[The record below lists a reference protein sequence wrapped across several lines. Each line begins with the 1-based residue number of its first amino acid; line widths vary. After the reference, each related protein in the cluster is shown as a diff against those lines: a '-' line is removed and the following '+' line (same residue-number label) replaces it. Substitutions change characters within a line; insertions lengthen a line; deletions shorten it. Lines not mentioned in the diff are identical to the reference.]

1 MEAETRRKVEDM
13 VLDILQKSDIQETTE
28 FTIRVAA
35 SERLGIDLSGPET
48 KRFVRTIIET
58 YLLSIATAQK
68 SPPQLSTEVPVTP
81 NEPPQV
87 SNEPVN
93 VTAPKE
99 PPQELNKVAGVK
111 RKNDDSDKVIC
122 QLSSRRNVAV
132 RDFKGMT
139 LVSIREFYNKDGKQ
153 LPTSKGISL
162 SSEQWSTFKNCVPAI
177 EEAVTKLEG
186 RIRSGINGKKNG
198 EVASS
203 VIDVPVEPVAIEP
216 VAIDPV
222 PIEIVR
228 FDGKNY
234 QVWAEQMELFLKQLK
249 INYVLTEPCPNAT
262 LGEKVASAGET
273 KAAEKRWVNDDLTCR
288 RNILSH
294 LSDNLF
300 NKYTNTKMTARD
312 LWEDL
317 KFVYLYEEY
326 GTKISQVKKYIE
338 FQMVDEKAVLDQI
351 QELNCIADSIAAVGM
366 PIEENFHVSV
376 IVSKLPL
383 SRKDL
388 SIKLMR
394 EEHLPFWK
402 LMECITKEEES
413 RNGVKQMGELPSD
426 SARFHRANEGG
437 SSGAEIK
444 PPPGFQRKYEPNSK
458 NASCYICGQKGHF
471 SKNCWRWL

>member
-1 MEAETRRKVEDM
+1 M
-13 VLDILQKSDIQETTE
+13 L
-28 FTIRVAA
+28 
-35 SERLGIDLSGPET
+35 
-48 KRFVRTIIET
+48 
-58 YLLSIATAQK
+58 
-68 SPPQLSTEVPVTP
+68 
-81 NEPPQV
+81 
-87 SNEPVN
+87 
-93 VTAPKE
+93 
-99 PPQELNKVAGVK
+99 
-111 RKNDDSDKVIC
+111 
-122 QLSSRRNVAV
+122 
-132 RDFKGMT
+132 
-139 LVSIREFYNKDGKQ
+139 
-153 LPTSKGISL
+153 
-162 SSEQWSTFKNCVPAI
+162 
-177 EEAVTKLEG
+177 
-186 RIRSGINGKKNG
+186 SGINGKKNG

-216 VAIDPV
+216 VTIEPVPIEPVTIEPV

-228 FDGKNY
+228 FDGKNF

-262 LGEKVASAGET
+262 LGEKDASAGET

-300 NKYTNTKMTARD
+300 NKYANRKMSAKD

-317 KFVYLYEEY
+317 KFVYMYEEY

-383 SRKDL
+383 SWKDL

-402 LMECITKEEES
+402 LMELITKEEES
-413 RNGVKQMGELPSD
+413 RNGVKQIGEPPSD
-426 SARFHRANEGG
+426 RARFYRANEGG
-437 SSGAEIK
+437 SSGADIK

-458 NASCYICGQKGHF
+458 NVSCYICGQKGHF